1 MAFNPAEFTTQ
12 QARPLPVF
20 LLLDNSGS
28 MGGEKIETL
37 NAAVKTMF
45 EKFADSDSIGT
56 EIHVGVINFGG
67 QANYSCPLIKASDA
81 LENFKG
87 YEAMGGTPMGE
98 ALTIAKGII
107 EDKGQVPSR
116 SYRPTFI
123 LITDGAPTDPW
134 EQPMDDFIKTGR
146 SSKCQRMAMSIQA
159 EKRPLERFVNGT
171 EYTVF
176 EAEDAASIHQFF
188 EFVTMSV
195 TSRSKSQN
203 PDQIIPNIALP
214 TRNPKFSTEIFKLP
228 SSDSETN
235 SGDFSNPFS
244 LD

>member
-20 LLLDNSGS
+20 LLLDTSGS
-28 MGGEKIETL
+28 MEGRKIEEL
-37 NAAVKTMF
+37 NSAVKTML
-45 EKFADSDSIGT
+45 EKFADSETIGT
-56 EIHVGVINFGG
+56 EIHVGVITFGG
-67 QANYSCPLIKASDA
+67 TAEYSCPLTKADVL

-98 ALTIAKGII
+98 ALVIAKDII
-107 EDKGQVPSR
+107 EDKAQVPSR

-123 LITDGAPTDPW
+123 LVTDGAPTDLW
-134 EQPMDDFIKTGR
+134 EEPMENFIKNGR

-159 EKRPLERFVNGT
+159 EKIPLERFVKGT
-171 EYTVF
+171 EYPVF
-176 EAEDAASIHQFF
+176 EVDRASKIHQFF

-203 PDQIIPNIALP
+203 PDQVITGMALP
-214 TRNPKFSTEIFKLP
+214 APNPKFSTEIFALP
-228 SSDSETN
+228 NPDAEN
-235 SGDFSNPFS
+235 NNVSNPFK